1 MNVLAL
7 DSSALTASAAV
18 TRDGAVLAEAFIN
31 AGLTHSETLAPLV
44 QKALDE
50 AGLGLF
56 DMDVIAVTNGP
67 GSFTGVRIGVALAKG
82 LAQPMEIPC
91 FGVSTL
97 EAAAFRFR
105 DTGKVILACMDARRE
120 QVYCALFRGC
130 GAHLE
135 RLTPD
140 EALSA
145 DEAVS
150 HLLSYGEAALICGDG
165 TPVAVK
171 SLARLAG
178 EKNAPVTIPEG
189 DEIYQRASGA
199 ALAAEYAL
207 LYTDKTP
214 VAAKFLNP
222 TYLRLPQAE
231 RELRAKQSE
240 KRSTQI

>member
-7 DSSALTASAAV
+7 DSSAVTASAAV
-18 TRDGAVLAEAFIN
+18 TRDGVILSDAFIN

-105 DTGKVILACMDARRE
+105 DSGKVILACMDARRE

-130 GAHLE
+130 GDHLE

-150 HLLSYGEAALICGDG
+150 RLLSYGGEALICGDG
-165 TPVAVK
+165 TPVAAR
-171 SLARLAG
+171 SLSRLVDGKAAQV
-178 EKNAPVTIPEG
+178 EIPAG